1 MARKI
6 LTESD
11 EQIAQWKDRLQTALG
26 INGRVITDI
35 IPEVAFI
42 IGEQP
47 EVPVLSPEAAQNRF
61 YLVFQNFVRVFASAD
76 HPLTLFLDDL
86 QWADSSSLES
96 SVEIQGHTFHF
107 SIGLANSPPVAD
119 AGPDQTGENAVECT
133 SPDGAEVTLDGS
145 GSSDPDGDP
154 LTFEWKDADENVVD
168 TEAVITLTLG
178 LGTHIFT
185 LTVTD
190 PSGESDSAIVQITVE
205 DTTPAEIEAALNP
218 VQKPKSSKSHKSSK
232 DDGGKKAKDPRE
244 GHYKYAFDLGL
255 TLEEVDG
262 VSVRLVVSAVDASK
276 SASGP
281 VEVAPSSRRLSKPLL
296 ATKPVLGEE
305 EATDEYTFGLGQ
317 NHPNPFNPVTM
328 IRYSLGEQSEVR
340 LVIYNVLGQQVRVLV
355 DRVQDA
361 GRYEMM
367 WDSQDGLGRGVSSGL
382 YLYRLQ
388 AGSNLAVRKM
398 LFTK

>member
-119 AGPDQTGENAVECT
+119 AGPD
-133 SPDGAEVTLDGS
+133 
-145 GSSDPDGDP
+145 
-154 LTFEWKDADENVVD
+154 
-168 TEAVITLTLG
+168 
-178 LGTHIFT
+178 
-185 LTVTD
+185 
-190 PSGESDSAIVQITVE
+190 
-205 DTTPAEIEAALNP
+205 
-218 VQKPKSSKSHKSSK
+218 
-232 DDGGKKAKDPRE
+232 
-244 GHYKYAFDLGL
+244 
-255 TLEEVDG
+255 
-262 VSVRLVVSAVDASK
+262 
-276 SASGP
+276 
-281 VEVAPSSRRLSKPLL
+281 
-296 ATKPVLGEE
+296 
-305 EATDEYTFGLGQ
+305 
-317 NHPNPFNPVTM
+317 
-328 IRYSLGEQSEVR
+328 
-340 LVIYNVLGQQVRVLV
+340 
-355 DRVQDA
+355 
-361 GRYEMM
+361 
-367 WDSQDGLGRGVSSGL
+367 
-382 YLYRLQ
+382 
-388 AGSNLAVRKM
+388 
-398 LFTK
+398 